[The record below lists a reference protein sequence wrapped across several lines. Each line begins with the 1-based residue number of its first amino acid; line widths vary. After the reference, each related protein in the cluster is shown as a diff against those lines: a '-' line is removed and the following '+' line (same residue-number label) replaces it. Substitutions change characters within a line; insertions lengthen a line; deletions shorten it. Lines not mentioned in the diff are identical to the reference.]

1 MTRHLLLAAALAA
14 LAGPADSHGQDPV
27 AFVDVTVIPMDSE
40 RVLESHTVVVD
51 DGVIVSI
58 GPAAAVDVPADAVIV
73 SGTGRYLMPGLT
85 EMHAHIPPPQAGEE
99 VIERTLFLYLAG
111 GVTTIRGMLGH
122 PRHLELREQS
132 ARGEILAP
140 RIFTSGPS
148 LNGSSAPTAEVAERM
163 VAEQSAAGYDLLK
176 LHPGLSRRVF
186 DAIDAAAD
194 RAGIPYAGHVSGD
207 VGLDRAL
214 AAGYASIDHLDGYVE
229 ALAGMG
235 GGFDPQATGFFG
247 LNVAERADPGRI
259 GQVARATAAAGVRNV
274 PTQTLMEH
282 LLSPEDPE
290 EMARRPEMRYM
301 PPQTIRQWVEQK
313 RNFQAQPAF
322 SADRAARYIELR
334 RSLIRA
340 LHEAGAGLL
349 LGSDAPQWWNV
360 PGFSA
365 RRELEFIVA
374 SGLSPYQALRTGTAA
389 PAEHFRQPDWW
400 GTIDVGMAADLVL
413 LEANP
418 LADIRNLWQQAGV
431 MVRGRWLPQDTIE
444 RRLEE
449 IAREVGR

>member
-1 MTRHLLLAAALAA
+1 MARLLTLASLLAAF
-14 LAGPADSHGQDPV
+14 AGPVVLHGQAPV
-27 AFVDVTVIPMDSE
+27 AFVDVTVIPMDSD
-40 RVLESHTVVVD
+40 RVLESRTVVVA
-51 DGVIVSI
+51 DGVVAAI
-58 GPAAAVDVPADAVIV
+58 GPVGTVDIPTDAVIV
-73 SGTGRYLMPGLT
+73 QGAGRYLMPGLS
-85 EMHAHIPPPQAGEE
+85 EMHAHIPPPQAGEAA
-99 VIERTLFLYLAG
+99 IERTLFLYLAG

-132 ARGEILAP
+132 ERGEIVAP

-148 LNGSSAPTAEVAERM
+148 FNGSSAPSSAVARRM
-163 VAEQSAAGYDLLK
+163 VEEQSAAGYDLLK
-176 LHPGLSRRVF
+176 LHPGLTREVF
-186 DAIDAAAD
+186 DAIDTAAD
-194 RAGIPYAGHVSGD
+194 RAGIPFAGHVSGD

-235 GGFDPQATGFFG
+235 DGFDPQETGFFG
-247 LNVAERADPGRI
+247 LGVADRADPGRI
-259 GQVARATAAAGVRNV
+259 AAVARATAIAGVWNV

-313 RNFQAQPAF
+313 RNFQSQPAF
-322 SADRAARYIELR
+322 SASRAARYIELR

-360 PGFSA
+360 PGFSV
-365 RRELEFIVA
+365 RRELEYVVA
-374 SGLSPYQALRTGTAA
+374 SGLTPYEALRTGTAA
-389 PAEHFRQPDWW
+389 PAEYFRQADRW
-400 GTIDVGMAADLVL
+400 GTVQVGMAADLVL
-413 LEANP
+413 LDADP
-418 LADIRNLWQQAGV
+418 LADIRNLWRQAGV
-431 MVRGRWLPQDTIE
+431 MVGGRWLPQDALE
-444 RRLEE
+444 QRLEE
-449 IAREVGR
+449 IAAGLGR